1 MIRSIGL
8 ILSGNLASAALMMLR
23 TLLVSR
29 LISLEDFGIAS
40 TFLLAL
46 AMIEMM
52 SALGFQQQMMQAK
65 DGNEPAFQGALQGFS
80 VVRGGINA
88 LLLFA
93 LAGPMAWFFDIPQAL
108 WAFQLIALVPFV
120 SGFVH
125 FDLHRL
131 SRRMHYLPSV
141 MVALLPP
148 VGSLISVV
156 PLYHLF
162 GDYRVLLFSILVQM
176 GLGVLVSHLFA
187 QRRYLLRF
195 DGPLI
200 LRSLQFGWPIM
211 ISGALM
217 FLVFNGERA
226 IIGRALGLEVLAL
239 FSMALSLT
247 LTPALV
253 ISRTTMSFFLPQLSA
268 ARGRAGYAPL
278 AMATLQVHILLG
290 CVMVVGVALM
300 GGPFLQSVLGDK
312 YAAAIPLLTWLAV
325 LQAFRVFEGGCAVVA
340 LAAAHT
346 KNEMLANIVRVS
358 LLPVAWLVV
367 ARGGDVMTVIWIG
380 MLGEAAGVAVGLML
394 ALIRQGL
401 ALRPLLVPL
410 CAAGVLMAVACW
422 TAGQGVGW
430 QVGLGLL
437 ALLVAVGFAMP
448 DLQIYLRKRTAVGHL
463 EEG

>member
-1 MIRSIGL
+1 MIRSIGV

-52 SALGFQQQMMQAK
+52 SALGFQQQMIQTE

-80 VVRGGINA
+80 VLRGAVNA
-88 LLLFA
+88 LVLFA

-120 SGFVH
+120 SGFTH

-131 SRRMHYLPSV
+131 SRRMQYGPSL
-141 MVALLPP
+141 MVAVLPP
-148 VGSLISVV
+148 VGSLMAVV

-162 GDYRVLLFSILVQM
+162 GDYRVLLFAILVQM

-187 QRRYLLRF
+187 RRRYLLRF
-195 DGPLI
+195 DGAVI
-200 LRSLQFGWPIM
+200 LRSLRFGWPIM

-253 ISRTTMSFFLPQLSA
+253 ISRTTTSFFLPQLSA

-278 AMATLQVHILLG
+278 ATVALQSHILLG
-290 CVMVVGVALM
+290 CVMVVGVALT

-312 YAAAIPLLTWLAV
+312 YAAAIPLLTWLAA

-340 LAAAHT
+340 LAAAQT
-346 KNEMLANIVRVS
+346 RNEMLANVVRVS

-367 ARGGDVMTVIWIG
+367 ARDGDVMTVIRIG
-380 MLGEAAGVAVGLML
+380 MLGEAAGFAIGLML
-394 ALIRQGL
+394 VLTRQGL
-401 ALRPLLVPL
+401 ALRPLLAPL
-410 CAAGVLMAVACW
+410 CVAAVLITLACL
-422 TAGQGVGW
+422 TAGQGTDW
-430 QVGLGLL
+430 QVGVALMALL
-437 ALLVAVGFAMP
+437 AAVGFAMP
-448 DLQIYLRKRTAVGHL
+448 DFHIYLRKRTAVGHL